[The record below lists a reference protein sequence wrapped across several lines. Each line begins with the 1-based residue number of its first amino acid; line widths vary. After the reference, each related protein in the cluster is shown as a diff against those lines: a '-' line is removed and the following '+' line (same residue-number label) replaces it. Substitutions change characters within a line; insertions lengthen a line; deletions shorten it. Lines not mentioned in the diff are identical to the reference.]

1 MNTFSRRKISYA
13 ELKVV
18 FFHEYGLFAAG
29 ENRPQALFLLGV
41 VLIGALLPG
50 IIFYRTEAD
59 FTNLYVYQKSR
70 VQGELD
76 LYNSRFG
83 GFGRFQS
90 IIISSSNG
98 DIKSRK
104 ALKALLN
111 LSTSALKRHEPE
123 LCLVQGDF
131 VEPINTSYIK
141 TLCGAV
147 SEYGNSCLYCRC
159 LEVSSNTQQITISA
173 ERYLDNR
180 SMAAVNVH
188 TTDICEKPPVPA
200 AMEPSLMESIPPI
213 DPRARP
219 SQQWILEYNS
229 AIAADGGFPITS
241 GVEISTL
248 SASLEACIVEYKVK
262 REQGL
267 LCRLCLMDRRILQL
281 SFQ

>member
-1 MNTFSRRKISYA
+1 MDSFSKKKISYA

-18 FFHEYGLFAAG
+18 FFHNYGLFAAG
-29 ENRPQALFLLGV
+29 KNRPQALFLLGV
-41 VLIGALLPG
+41 VLIGASLPG
-50 IIFYRTEAD
+50 MIFYRTEDD

-90 IIISSSNG
+90 IIISSSSG

-104 ALKALLN
+104 ALRALLN

-131 VEPINTSYIK
+131 VEPINASYVK
-141 TLCGAV
+141 TLCAAG
-147 SEYGNSCLYCRC
+147 SEYGHSCLYCKC
-159 LEVSSNTQQITISA
+159 LEVSSNTQQVTISA
-173 ERYLDNR
+173 ERYLGNG

-188 TTDICEKPPVPA
+188 TTDICEKPPVPT
-200 AMEPSLMESIPPI
+200 AMEPSLMESIPPM

-219 SQQWILEYNS
+219 SQQWMLEYNS
-229 AIAADGGFPITS
+229 AVAAEGGFTSTS
-241 GVEISTL
+241 GVDNSTL

-262 REQGL
+262 PECL
-267 LCRLCLMDRRILQL
+267 LSHHCLMNRSPLQ
-281 SFQ
+281 